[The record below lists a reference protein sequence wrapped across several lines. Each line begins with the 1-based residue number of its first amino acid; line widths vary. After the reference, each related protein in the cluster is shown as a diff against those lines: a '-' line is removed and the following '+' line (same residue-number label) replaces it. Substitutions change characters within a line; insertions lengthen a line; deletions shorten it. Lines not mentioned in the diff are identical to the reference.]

1 MPHAIRS
8 PRGDILS
15 LHREPVPGSE
25 WIDPQSAELRG
36 FVGPAD
42 AAGSPHEGFRQ
53 LDADLVRVIEDVV
66 DVLIS
71 RQVIRVTDL
80 PAEAQEKLF
89 ARKSFRERLPARALR
104 LFESDPGPESGV
116 IPTDFGG
123 L

>member
-1 MPHAIRS
+1 MPYAIRS
-8 PRGDILS
+8 PRGDIFS
-15 LHREPVPGSE
+15 LHREPVPGAE
-25 WIDPQSAELRG
+25 WVDPDAGELRS
-36 FVGPAD
+36 FVGLSD
-42 AAGSPHEGFRQ
+42 APDIAHAGFRQ
-53 LDADLVRVIEDVV
+53 LDADLVRVIEDLV

-80 PAEAQEKLF
+80 PPEAQEKLF

>member
-1 MPHAIRS
+1 MPYAIRS

-15 LHREPVPGSE
+15 LHREPVPGAE
-25 WIDPQSAELRG
+25 WIDSQAAELRA
-36 FVGPAD
+36 FVGLGD
-42 AAGSPHEGFRQ
+42 AADSHHEGFRQ

-104 LFESDPGPESGV
+104 LFDSDPGPESGV

>member
-1 MPHAIRS
+1 MPYVIRN
-8 PRGDILS
+8 PRGALVS

-25 WIDPQSAELRG
+25 WIDPDTAELRG
-36 FVGPAD
+36 FIGAEEPAG
-42 AAGSPHEGFRQ
+42 AAREGFRQ
-53 LDADLVRVIEDVV
+53 LDADLVRVIEDLV
-66 DVLIS
+66 DVLIT

-104 LFESDPGPESGV
+104 LFESEPGTDSGM

>member
-1 MPHAIRS
+1 MPHVVRN
-8 PRGDILS
+8 PRGEIVS
-15 LHREPVPGSE
+15 LHREPVPGSDWLATDDDE
-25 WIDPQSAELRG
+25 VRRFIGPNADPGPQAE
-36 FVGPAD
+36 
-42 AAGSPHEGFRQ
+42 FRQ
-53 LDADLVRVIEDVV
+53 LDADLVRVLEDLV

-104 LFESDPGPESGV
+104 LFETDNDGDV
-116 IPTDFGG
+116 IATDFGA

>member
-1 MPHAIRS
+1 MPYVIRT
-8 PRGDILS
+8 PKGDIVS

-25 WIDPQSAELRG
+25 WIDPESAEVRS
-36 FVGPAD
+36 FVVGD
-42 AAGSPHEGFRQ
+42 ANPDSALDGFRQ
-53 LDADLVRVIEDVV
+53 LDADLVRVIEDLV

-104 LFESDPGPESGV
+104 LFGSDPGPESGV

>member
-1 MPHAIRS
+1 M
-8 PRGDILS
+8 S
-15 LHREPVPGSE
+15 LHREPVAGSE
-25 WIDPQSAELRG
+25 WLAAD
-36 FVGPAD
+36 D
-42 AAGSPHEGFRQ
+42 AAVQKFIGGDVPEQSGLGFRQ
-53 LDADLVRVIEDVV
+53 LDADLVRVLEDLI

-104 LFESDPGPESGV
+104 LFEADDDNDV